1 MSEALKPCPFCGA
14 DIAQLREGSDL
25 MWVYGLECRAEGPP
39 SLKTGGNSSAIAAW
53 NRRAPSVTREEIAA
67 RLLAHDEESTEDWA
81 VNYIK
86 MGMNDADHSIM
97 EEVANEYLARADAIL
112 ALFGG
117 E

>member
-1 MSEALKPCPFCGA
+1 MNPDKIVVTEEM
-14 DIAQLREGSDL
+14 LRVGVFI
-25 MWVYGLECRAEGPP
+25 WAEGFDANET
-39 SLKTGGNSSAIAAW
+39 KGETIAAIYRAMAALDP

-117 E
+117 DT